1 MEETFIKEHSKSS
14 TRIYPQ
20 YESSSRD
27 VSQDGQGHRVFW
39 LERIERDSLQID

>member
-27 VSQDGQGHRVFW
+27 VSQDGQGYKSATIV
-39 LERIERDSLQID
+39 SVYQ